1 MHDTDTLKRISGPVL
16 SPTILHRE
24 VLVKKLNEVLT
35 GESSTAA
42 ERAFKAVRYKL
53 IVICAPAGYGK
64 TTLLADFAQHTS
76 LPCCWYFLD
85 SNDVDKTRFLTSL
98 VLSIRHQFPNFG
110 ETLDPLLASAIA
122 ADVHSP
128 SHSHFEAAIDVLGT
142 AIATEIPERFALF
155 LCNYHEVN
163 SNSSINSLVNQLL
176 QKLPFQCVLVIES
189 RAVPVLDFA
198 SLLARDEIVGFD
210 SSLLRFTTPEI
221 RNLARLQ
228 GVAPLKEREA
238 EQLTALFGGW
248 IAGILLGTRLNKVL
262 LLHSRNDVY
271 TPTGMPDML
280 IDRHHLFAYLVKEVF
295 SRNPNIYTFLKE
307 TAVLQQMTPELC
319 NALLES
325 ADAEHWLHYV
335 EQQGLFVTRTG
346 DGPEVTYTCHPI
358 LRELLCDELRR
369 QSPERFIALHERA
382 IEVWE
387 ASHEYEKAIYHAF
400 EAKLDDKAAHLILE
414 AYEHIFAQ
422 GRIETLSRWIDAL
435 PTETTDRY
443 PKLLLIRANV
453 YLSLSEYTYVLP
465 LLDRAS
471 EAITTCPS
479 LVYADETPLFQA
491 TLSIARSEA
500 LFQTGNYEEAQ
511 RLCQQ
516 VIEHIPADEVS
527 LHAEAHMRLG
537 ACFNVQGNYATGI
550 VHLQKALQLW
560 GRNSEQRQTAKLHNT
575 LARTY
580 GMMGNFALA
589 EHHLS
594 RAAKCWN
601 RLQDGWGR
609 VNNLLNMGMI
619 TYRQGEITAA
629 ETHFQEALTIAR
641 GNIHFHRG
649 EAYALVNLGA
659 LYQEQ
664 GLYDQSLSVTE
675 DALALARKLED
686 RYLVNFTQCTLAMTY
701 LLMGDAE
708 TAMFLVSEVQLD
720 TLSDKSGGDER
731 ANRELARGT
740 ILLYQHQ
747 YEEAFTCLSELESY
761 LRSIGLRWE
770 QLCAMLRLTECQLM
784 QGHTAEA
791 LRYIDD
797 IATVIERN
805 DYEHLVQQELRILPT
820 LERAIKAMP
829 ELVRLRTL
837 LHAETDEAERLEE
850 PRSLSV
856 TQGDPR
862 GDPPVVT
869 SATPGSPVTKSD
881 PRIASTIVE
890 TRQPRIKILA
900 LGEPAILI
908 DEKPITR
915 WRMTRAMELLF
926 LLLDSGRPLRKEQII
941 TALWTET
948 DDHTNQTLHSTI
960 HYLRKSLGESAIAS
974 QSGTYRLNL
983 ASRYGEHVWYDVAI
997 FQDHYTRARQAL
1009 ENKQEKVAQVEMLAM
1024 VDLYRGDYVQSFYSD
1039 WCTFQRDKLRL
1050 AYVEARNQLALM
1062 AFRTEQFEESATH
1075 WQHMLA
1081 IDPCLENAHYGLMR
1095 CYIQQRKRS
1104 LALRQYQRCVE
1115 VLQNE
1120 LGVEPGSTLQNLYQQ
1135 IVKSS
1140 HNRPT

>member
-24 VLVKKLNEVLT
+24 ALVKKLNEVLV
-35 GESSTAA
+35 GEASPPA
-42 ERAFKAVRYKL
+42 ERAFQAARYKL
-53 IVICAPAGYGK
+53 VVICAPAGYGK

-85 SNDVDKTRFLTSL
+85 SNDVDTTRFCASL
-98 VLSIRHQFPNFG
+98 VLSIRQRFPTFG
-110 ETLDPLLASAIA
+110 KTLDPLLASAIA
-122 ADVHSP
+122 ADVSRP
-128 SHSHFEAAIDVLGT
+128 SHNHFEAVIDALAS
-142 AIATEIPERFALF
+142 AIAADIPERFALF

-176 QKLPFQCVLVIES
+176 QKLPLQGVLVIES
-189 RAVPVLDFA
+189 RAVPALNFA
-198 SLLARDEIVGFD
+198 TLLARDEIVGFD
-210 SSLLRFTTPEI
+210 SSLLRFTPPEI
-221 RNLARLQ
+221 RSLARLQ
-228 GVAPLKEREA
+228 GVAPLKELEA
-238 EQLTALFGGW
+238 EQLTAVFGGW

-262 LLHSRNDVY
+262 LLHSRADLY
-271 TPTGMPDML
+271 TPTAMPDMQ
-280 IDRHHLFAYLVKEVF
+280 IDRQHIFAYLVKEVF
-295 SRNPNIYTFLKE
+295 SRNPDTYTFLQE
-307 TAVLQQMTPELC
+307 TAILQQMTPDVC
-319 NALLES
+319 DALLES
-325 ADAEHWLHYV
+325 TNAARRLHYV

-346 DGPEVTYTCHPI
+346 DGSEAVYTCHPI

-382 IEVWE
+382 IAVWKEAQEV
-387 ASHEYEKAIYHAF
+387 EKAIYHAF
-400 EAKLDDKAAHLILE
+400 EAKLDDTAAHLILE

-435 PTETTDRY
+435 PTTTTDRY

-453 YLSLSEYTYVLP
+453 YLSLSEYTHVLP

-479 LVYADETPLFQA
+479 PLNADETPLFSA

-500 LFQTGNYEEAQ
+500 LFQAGNYEEAS

-594 RAAKCWN
+594 RAAKCWD

-619 TYRQGEITAA
+619 TYRQGDIPAA

-641 GNIHFHRG
+641 GTIHFHRG

-664 GLYDQSLSVTE
+664 GLYDQSLAVTE
-675 DALALARKLED
+675 DALALARTLED

-708 TAMFLVSEVQLD
+708 TAMFLVSEVQLN
-720 TLSDKSGGDER
+720 TVSDKGGGDER

-761 LRSIGLRWE
+761 LRAIGLRWE
-770 QLCAMLRLTECQLM
+770 QLCAMLRLTECQLT

-805 DYEHLVQQELRILPT
+805 DYEHLVLQELRILPT

-829 ELVRLRTL
+829 ELFRLRTL
-837 LHAETDEAERLEE
+837 LSAETGEAEKVEE
-850 PRSLSV
+850 PRTHAARL
-856 TQGDPR
+856 TLTLG
-862 GDPPVVT
+862 
-869 SATPGSPVTKSD
+869 
-881 PRIASTIVE
+881 E
-890 TRQPRIKILA
+890 TRQPCIKILA
-900 LGEPAILI
+900 LGEPGILI

-941 TALWTET
+941 SALWTET

-983 ASRYGEHVWYDVAI
+983 ASRYGEHVWYDVAM
-997 FQDHYTRARQAL
+997 FQEHYARARHAL
-1009 ENKQEKVAQVEMLAM
+1009 ENKQEKVAHAEMLAM

-1050 AYVEARNQLALM
+1050 AYIEARHQLALLT
-1062 AFRTEQFEESATH
+1062 FRTEQFEESATH

-1095 CYIQQRKRS
+1095 CYLQQRKRS
-1104 LALRQYQRCVE
+1104 LALRQYQRCVD

-1120 LGVEPGSTLQNLYQQ
+1120 LGVEPGAMLQNLYQQ
-1135 IVKSS
+1135 IIKSS
-1140 HNRPT
+1140 RDKPT